1 MMEYFWSYQWL
12 PFAFMVIL
20 GIAILAYVVLDG
32 YDLGVG
38 ILMSRANEKE
48 RDTMIASIGPFWD
61 ANETWLVL
69 SIGILLVAFPAAYNM
84 VLSSLYIPVAIM
96 LCGLIL
102 RGVSFDFRSKAK
114 DHHKKAWNNAFIIGS
129 LVTSFS
135 QGYMLALYIHGFT
148 NSISTHLFG
157 IIVGVCLCF
166 GYCLVGACWLI
177 MKTEGVLQKKAIRWA
192 KFGLYGAIVGM
203 AIISIANPLIN
214 ERIFEKWFSVPNIFF
229 LIPLPILAGL
239 LVIYTLY
246 ILNKL
251 PMKKD
256 KLCWVPFVCTIA
268 LFIICFQG
276 IAYSFYPFVVP
287 EKLTIVQAAS
297 SLDSLLIIFIGAL
310 VVVPAILGYT
320 FFTYKIFH
328 GKAKELTYY

>member
-1 MMEYFWSYQWL
+1 MMEYFLSYQWL

-20 GIAILAYVVLDG
+20 GVAILAYVVLDG

-48 RDTMIASIGPFWD
+48 RDIMISSIGPFWD

-114 DHHKKAWNNAFIIGS
+114 DHHQKAWNIAFVIGS

-135 QGYMLALYIHGFT
+135 QGYMLALYIHGF
-148 NSISTHLFG
+148 SSSLSTYLFG
-157 IIVGVCLCF
+157 IVVGVCLCF
-166 GYCLVGACWLI
+166 GYSLVGASWLI
-177 MKTEGVLQKKAIRWA
+177 MKTEGDLQKKAIKWA
-192 KFGLYGAIVGM
+192 RFGLYGTMIGM
-203 AIISIANPLIN
+203 AVISIVNPLIN
-214 ERIFEKWFSVPNIFF
+214 ERIFDKWFSLPNVFF
-229 LIPLPILAGL
+229 LLPLPILGGL
-239 LVIYTLY
+239 ISIYTLFT
-246 ILNKL
+246 LNKL
-251 PMKKD
+251 PMKGD
-256 KLCWVPFVCTIA
+256 KLCWVPFACTIA
-268 LFIICFQG
+268 LFVICFQG

-287 EKLTIVQAAS
+287 EKLTIIEAAS

-310 VVVPAILGYT
+310 VVVPAIICYT
-320 FFTYKIFH
+320 FFTYKVFH
-328 GKAKELTYY
+328 GKATKLTYY